1 MNQTQKTAVSSAPS
15 RGQSRRRRAYVI
27 CTILASVF
35 IIAMAVVLMSISDN
49 RVYNDYM
56 NQAQLLYYNK
66 DYDGALSMLRK
77 AASKEKTDECLLLM
91 AQSGQYNYARCLAHG
106 ERAAAQ
112 LAAGDFVR
120 HCMAAVT

>member
-1 MNQTQKTAVSSAPS
+1 MKQTRNTAVSAAPR
-15 RGQSRRRRAYVI
+15 RGRADRRKAYVI

-66 DYDGALSMLRK
+66 DYDGALSVLRK
-77 AASKEKTDECLLLM
+77 AASRAIMGRLPASRSPPQPVTVMMWPRPPSTSPMVESTFTS
-91 AQSGQYNYARCLAHG
+91 ASGVCA
-106 ERAAAQ
+106 
-112 LAAGDFVR
+112 
-120 HCMAAVT
+120 

>member
-1 MNQTQKTAVSSAPS
+1 MKQTQNTAVSPAPH
-15 RGQSRRRRAYVI
+15 RGQPRRRRAYVI

-91 AQSGQYNYARCLAHG
+91 AQCYENQGAELGKVATV
-106 ERAAAQ
+106 
-112 LAAGDFVR
+112 GDR
-120 HCMAAVT
+120 QGGNL